1 MASDDLKSKALD
13 SSHDFYDLLNTSS
26 TASASEIRTAYRK
39 TSRLYHPDKVGPNNV
54 EAREKFELVQI
65 AADVLSDPAVRELYD
80 NARRARHEKKER
92 EAAFDGRRKWMKEDL
107 ERREGGALK
116 RKRDERAAEDEFERE
131 LGRIAEDTRRRR
143 REREGELRREAESMD
158 VKEEKTE
165 EVREGQTPAQQS
177 NNPSEMDRSVTFRYP
192 SPSELDKD
200 AVSRLWGRFGPVE
213 VCVLREKKIKKDG
226 EKHRQLYTIAMLVYK
241 SIVGAHAAVSDFSK
255 VQAADESHDWKQF
268 EAVGWAAGQEPDCIP
283 KTFNSSDP
291 TAQTGT
297 PLSTARAEAIGLGSQ
312 GSTAK
317 AATSN
322 DQGAGSKRAPS
333 FASFKSTTAGTP
345 KGGDSYSLDDITMIR
360 LKNAQRRRMEEAIR
374 KEEAGGT
381 TNE

>member
-13 SSHDFYDLLNTSS
+13 SSHDFYDLLNLSS

-65 AADVLSDPAVRELYD
+65 AADVLSDQAVRELYD

-116 RKRDERAAEDEFERE
+116 RKRDDRAAEDEFERE

-143 REREGELRREAESMD
+143 REREEELRREADQMNPEAEM
-158 VKEEKTE
+158 TE
-165 EVREGQTPAQQS
+165 EARRGQTPAQES
-177 NNPSEMDRSVTFRYP
+177 NGPSEMDRSVTFRYP
-192 SPSELDKD
+192 APSALDKD
-200 AVSRLWGRFGPVE
+200 AVTRLWERFGSVE
-213 VCVLREKKIKKDG
+213 DCVLREKKIKKDG

-241 SIVGAHAAVSDFSK
+241 SIVGAHAAVSDISK
-255 VQAADESHDWKQF
+255 VQAADESHEWKQF

-283 KTFNSSDP
+283 AYSNVLNPAVHS
-291 TAQTGT
+291 GT
-297 PLSTARAEAIGLGSQ
+297 PLSTARAEAIGLDDQ
-312 GSTAK
+312 PK
-317 AATSN
+317 AATTR
-322 DQGAGSKRAPS
+322 DQGAGSKKAPS
-333 FASFKSTTAGTP
+333 FASFKSTPAGTP
-345 KGGDSYSLDDITMIR
+345 KGGNSPSLDDITMIR

-374 KEEAGGT
+374 KEEA
-381 TNE
+381 ERAADD